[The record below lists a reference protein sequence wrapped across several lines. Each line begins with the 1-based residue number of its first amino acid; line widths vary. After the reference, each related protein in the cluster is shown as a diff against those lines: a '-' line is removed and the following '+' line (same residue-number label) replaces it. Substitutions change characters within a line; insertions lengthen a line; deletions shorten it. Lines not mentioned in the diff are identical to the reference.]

1 MELQKYGVN
10 NMLSLQLY
18 SGQFGDIRVIN
29 NGDGKPLFLAND
41 IAKALGYSN
50 PRKALADHCKGV
62 TKRDTPT
69 SSGIQAVSFIPES
82 DVFRLVMR
90 SKLPQAELFQ
100 DWVCEEV
107 LPSIRKTGGYIQTT
121 VEDTPESIMA
131 KALLIAESTIKSQQ
145 EKIKEQAPKVLYA
158 NAIQTSNRS
167 CLVSE
172 LSKILRQNGIEIGQN
187 RLFSWL
193 RNNGF
198 LCSRGDYYNQPTQK
212 SMELGLFEIK
222 QVAILRSDGSTFTS
236 ITPKV
241 TGKGQIYF
249 VNKFLFNK
257 NQK

>member
-1 MELQKYGVN
+1 
-10 NMLSLQLY
+10 MLSLQLY

-50 PRKALADHCKGV
+50 PRKALSDHCKGV

-69 SSGIQAVSFIPES
+69 SSGIQSVSFIPES

-121 VEDTPESIMA
+121 VEDSPESIMA